1 MVHPSSSRD
10 QISNIP
16 TPQPCPENSTGSA
29 EKLKKFSFKPRSP
42 ILKDRSNTTL
52 TEPVFVPSSTND
64 PASSVVQQSKSTGAK
79 TRRLPDWMQDNK
91 LKTEHMR
98 KKMKTNSLFK

>member
-10 QISNIP
+10 QISHIP
-16 TPQPCPENSTGSA
+16 APQPCPENSTGSA
-29 EKLKKFSFKPRSP
+29 EKPRSP
-42 ILKDRSNTTL
+42 ILQDRSNTTL
-52 TEPVFVPSSTND
+52 TEPVVDPLSTNE

>member
-10 QISNIP
+10 QISHIP
-16 TPQPCPENSTGSA
+16 APQPCPENSTGSA
-29 EKLKKFSFKPRSP
+29 EKPRSP
-42 ILKDRSNTTL
+42 ILQDRSNTTL
-52 TEPVFVPSSTND
+52 TEPVVDPLSTNE
-64 PASSVVQQSKSTGAK
+64 PAYSVVQQSKSTGAK